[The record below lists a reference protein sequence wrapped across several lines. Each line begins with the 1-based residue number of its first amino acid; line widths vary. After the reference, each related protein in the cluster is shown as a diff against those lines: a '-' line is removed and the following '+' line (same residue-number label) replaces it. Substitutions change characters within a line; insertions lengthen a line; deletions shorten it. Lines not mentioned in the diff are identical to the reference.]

1 MAYSSGMLKDRIM
14 ILNRTQAEMGD
25 YGLDSSGPEWEETG
39 CVWAN
44 VTWTKGVRSL
54 QVGAIDAYGV
64 IEVRMRFTPCITM
77 RSRIRHE
84 GITYNVLPETF
95 HPDKQENTIQFL
107 AQAIVNDN

>member
-1 MAYSSGMLKDRIM
+1 MIVNSTKDRIM

-25 YGLDSSGPEWEETG
+25 YGLDSSGLEWEETG

-64 IEVRMRFTPCITM
+64 IEVRMRFVM
-77 RSRIRHE
+77 
-84 GITYNVLPETF
+84 LLK
-95 HPDKQENTIQFL
+95 KQILSGGGCFL
-107 AQAIVNDN
+107 LF

>member
-1 MAYSSGMLKDRIM
+1 MAYSSGMLKDRVM

-25 YGLDSSGPEWEETG
+25 YGLDSSGPEWEEAG

-95 HPDKQENTIQFL
+95 HPDRQENTIQFL